1 MRTLYIDIYFLI
13 NLTVDIIS
21 LYFASHFSKI
31 KTTTRRLILS
41 ATLGALS
48 AVGVVFLPENVWL
61 KLLVS
66 GVSLII
72 MGLVTPLGASLRRK
86 VKFTIS
92 FLVFESLVGGIV
104 SLIWNLFDKYL
115 SSAISD
121 LEGGAVNR
129 KMLFLSL
136 IVLLCIGVFKMMVS
150 FFSNIESEGQVEVE
164 ISFLDKCE
172 VVSAFIDSGN
182 LAKDPMDMCPVLLIK
197 REIAKKLLPGN
208 IIDICDIDAM
218 DRSMKKRIRLV
229 PISRGG
235 STHVLVGVK
244 PDHVRIW
251 NSDRYEELSVTIAID
266 KEGGTYGG
274 FMALMPSA
282 ALDNAWAKSVR

>member
-21 LYFASHFSKI
+21 LYFASRFSKI

-48 AVGVVFLPENVWL
+48 AVGVVFFPENVWL

-92 FLVFESLVGGIV
+92 FLVFESLIGGIV

-136 IVLLCIGVFKMMVS
+136 IVLLCIGVFHCFLFCIGAIVMSDKQCWDS
-150 FFSNIESEGQVEVE
+150 FRWTAKRLSYIYIHVF
-164 ISFLDKCE
+164 FLH
-172 VVSAFIDSGN
+172 
-182 LAKDPMDMCPVLLIK
+182 PP
-197 REIAKKLLPGN
+197 P
-208 IIDICDIDAM
+208 
-218 DRSMKKRIRLV
+218 
-229 PISRGG
+229 PIQ
-235 STHVLVGVK
+235 
-244 PDHVRIW
+244 
-251 NSDRYEELSVTIAID
+251 
-266 KEGGTYGG
+266 
-274 FMALMPSA
+274 A
-282 ALDNAWAKSVR
+282 AT

>member
-21 LYFASHFSKI
+21 LYFASRFSKT
-31 KTTTRRLILS
+31 KTTTKRLILS

-48 AVGVVFLPENVWL
+48 AVGVVFLPENAAL
-61 KLLVS
+61 KLLA
-66 GVSLII
+66 GGISLIL
-72 MGLVTPLGASLRRK
+72 MGLITPCGASLRRK

-115 SSAISD
+115 SSVISD

-150 FFSNIESEGQVEVE
+150 FFSNIEGEGQVELE

-172 VVSAFIDSGN
+172 VVAAFIDSGN

-197 REIAKKLLPGN
+197 RDLAKRLLPGN
-208 IIDICDIDAM
+208 IIDLCDIDAM

-229 PISRGG
+229 PLSRGG
-235 STHVLVGVK
+235 ATHVLLGFK
-244 PDHVRIW
+244 ADHVKIR
-251 NSDRYEELSVTIAID
+251 NNDKFEELSVTVAID

>member
-21 LYFASHFSKI
+21 LYFASRFSKT

-48 AVGVVFLPENVWL
+48 AVGVVFLPENTVL
-61 KLLVS
+61 KLLV
-66 GVSLII
+66 GGITLILI
-72 MGLVTPLGASLRRK
+72 GLITPRGAFLRRK
-86 VKFTIS
+86 VKFTVS

-115 SSAISD
+115 SNAISD

-150 FFSNIESEGQVEVE
+150 FFSNIESEGHVDVE

-197 REIAKKLLPGN
+197 REIAKKLLPAN
-208 IIDICDIDAM
+208 IIDLCDIDAM

-244 PDHVRIW
+244 PDQVRIR
-251 NSDRYEELSVTIAID
+251 NNDRYEELSVTLAID